1 MKMQENL
8 EKSKLSSMKATQI
21 SAPVSEDTKRMLD
34 EFVRVSGQKKS
45 FVIESALRHHMHALQ
60 ELPADVIIPPRLVV
74 TRASGD
80 AILERLNGTPPR
92 NSKLRALLRGD
103 RR

>member
-1 MKMQENL
+1 MKEI
-8 EKSKLSSMKATQI
+8 QI
-21 SAPVSEDTKRMLD
+21 SAPVSKGTKQLLD
-34 EFVRVSGQKKS
+34 KFVRVSGQKKS

-80 AILERLNGTPPR
+80 SILERLTGTPSR
-92 NSKLRALLRGD
+92 NPKLRALLRGD